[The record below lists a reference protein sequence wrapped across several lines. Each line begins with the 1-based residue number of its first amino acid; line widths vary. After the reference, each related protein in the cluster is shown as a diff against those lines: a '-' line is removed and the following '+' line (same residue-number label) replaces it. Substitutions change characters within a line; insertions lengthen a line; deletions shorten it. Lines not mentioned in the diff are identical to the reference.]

1 MDRKSLMDLS
11 ENPTPER
18 FAAILEN
25 QRAIMVNQSTIL
37 HNQNKILRGLEQLF
51 TLIPNSQNTLTNQS
65 TACTQSL
72 PVTPVVSVHGVLPTV
87 VEPSRVD
94 QPALTQI
101 TVVPAMPLTIPT
113 ATTRADQQQQQQ
125 QQQPATCTITTPAHT
140 SIQPIPQTSFT
151 NSSMVTVHPAPV
163 PAVPMASSPD
173 SSDDERIPQYTSRT
187 DLMQI
192 KCKSCSIGNFSVQLL
207 RHIFQPDEL
216 ANRNCSGTRGKEQ
229 VDPSRLKFIKE
240 TVFDLYNIS
249 AEERLNTW
257 RHCVRAMDEFLRRP
271 KNNRKYKDIGPPTL
285 VGLNQKLNVSF

>member
-1 MDRKSLMDLS
+1 MERKSFMDLT

-51 TLIPNSQNTLTNQS
+51 TLIPNAQKTLNSQPTPAPQN
-65 TACTQSL
+65 L
-72 PVTPVVSVHGVLPTV
+72 PVTPVVSVHGVLPSVIEPTR
-87 VEPSRVD
+87 VEPS
-94 QPALTQI
+94 LTQI
-101 TVVPAMPLTIPT
+101 TVVPAMQLQLSN
-113 ATTRADQQQQQQ
+113 TRAE
-125 QQQPATCTITTPAHT
+125 QPPQDITTTVSTQPIT
-140 SIQPIPQTSFT
+140 SIQPIPETSFA

-163 PAVPMASSPD
+163 AAVTLTSSPD
-173 SSDDERIPQYTSRT
+173 SSDDERSPFFASRSEI
-187 DLMQI
+187 MQI

-207 RHIFQPDEL
+207 RHIFQGEEL

-229 VDPSRLKFIKE
+229 VDPLRLKFIKE
-240 TVFDLYNIS
+240 TVFELYNVA

-271 KNNRKYKDIGPPTL
+271 KNNRKFKDNGPPTL
-285 VGLNQKLNVSF
+285 VELHQKMNVTF

>member
-1 MDRKSLMDLS
+1 MERKSFMDHS

-51 TLIPNSQNTLTNQS
+51 TLIPSAQNALSGQPTVP
-65 TACTQSL
+65 CTQNL

-87 VEPSRVD
+87 VEPTRVE
-94 QPALTQI
+94 PALTQI
-101 TVVPAMPLTIPT
+101 TVVPAMSLQLSDPRAEQQHQT
-113 ATTRADQQQQQQ
+113 ATTTVLS
-125 QQQPATCTITTPAHT
+125 QPNT
-140 SIQPIPQTSFT
+140 SIQPIPETSFS
-151 NSSMVTVHPAPV
+151 NSSMVTVHPVPV
-163 PAVPMASSPD
+163 PAVPMTSSPD
-173 SSDDERIPQYTSRT
+173 SSDDEQRIPQFTSRSEV
-187 DLMQI
+187 MQI

-207 RHIFQPDEL
+207 RHIFQVEEL

-229 VDPSRLKFIKE
+229 VDPVRLKFIKE
-240 TVFDLYNIS
+240 TVFELYAIA

-271 KNNRKYKDIGPPTL
+271 KNNRKFKDLGPPTL
-285 VGLNQKLNVSF
+285 VELNQKMNVTF